1 MSTERRAVR
10 RMLVAMAATA
20 ALVAPPAATAAPAGP
35 AATTAPRAAVRY
47 CPRYDAYELG
57 SCQPRHDLPASA
69 VGHQLRWV
77 LEQLGGGSATLTVAE
92 VRKHLTPGLQRI
104 LPARAALKAFQQ
116 TLAERG
122 PMQLVGFSFPPRSS
136 QATALIQDGAG
147 ARGAVA
153 LGVADYRID
162 FLEVAEAPPTVVPRG
177 PHSGLFDVGGGRRM
191 FLRCTGT
198 GSPTV
203 VLENGLVSD
212 WYEVQN
218 RLSRR
223 TRVCSYDPA
232 LMAGPWGRSDP
243 ARTPRDGNDRVSDLH
258 ALLAAAHVPGPF
270 VLAGHSNGGLFSLL
284 YASRHPHQVAGLV
297 LIDGVHPAYH
307 RRSIKVAKRLLPP
320 LLWDELV
327 RAACGLQPVQLDA
340 EQMDICRA
348 EEQTRRALSRTP
360 LRPMPL
366 AVISRGH
373 TEFPTGTVEDALERL
388 WRRLQRE
395 LVAMAPGARH
405 VIATGSSHDIHQ
417 ERPGLVLR
425 QIRDVVTAV
434 REGRSSLSR

>member
-1 MSTERRAVR
+1 
-10 RMLVAMAATA
+10 MAATA
-20 ALVAPPAATAAPAGP
+20 ALIAPPAATAAPADP
-35 AATTAPRAAVRY
+35 AATTAPETATRY

-57 SCQPRHDLPASA
+57 SCQPQHRLPDSA
-69 VGHQLRWV
+69 LGHQLRWV

-92 VRKHLTPGLQRI
+92 VRKHLTPGLRQI
-104 LPARAALKAFQQ
+104 LPARAARQLFQR
-116 TLAERG
+116 TLTERG
-122 PMQLVGFSFPPRSS
+122 PMQLVGFSSPPRSS
-136 QATALIQDGAG
+136 QATALVQDRAG

-153 LGVADYRID
+153 LGVAGHRID

-177 PHSGLFDVGGGRRM
+177 PHSGLFDVGGGRRT

-212 WYEVQN
+212 WYAVQN
-218 RLSRR
+218 RLSGH

-243 ARTPRDGNDRVSDLH
+243 ATTPRDGNDRVSDLH
-258 ALLAAAHVPGPF
+258 ALLAAAHVPGPY

-284 YASRHPHQVAGLV
+284 YASRHPHQIAGMV

-307 RRSIKVAKRLLPP
+307 RRSIKVAKRLVPP
-320 LLWDELV
+320 PLWDELIQ
-327 RAACGLQPVQLDA
+327 AACGLQPVQLDA

-348 EEQTRRALSRTP
+348 EAQTRRALAGSP

-373 TEFPTGTVEDALERL
+373 TEFPTGTLEDAQERL

-395 LVAMAPGARH
+395 LAAIVPGARH
-405 VIATGSSHDIHQ
+405 LIATGCGHDIHQ

>member
-1 MSTERRAVR
+1 
-10 RMLVAMAATA
+10 MLVAIAATA
-20 ALVAPPAATAAPAGP
+20 ALIAPPATAGP
-35 AATTAPRAAVRY
+35 AATTASETATRY

-57 SCQPRHDLPASA
+57 SCHPRHDLPDSA
-69 VGHQLRWV
+69 LGRQLRWV
-77 LEQLGGGSATLTVAE
+77 LNQLGGGSATLTDAE
-92 VRKHLTPGLQRI
+92 IRKHLTPGLRQV
-104 LPARAALKAFQQ
+104 LPASAALQAFQQ
-116 TLAERG
+116 TLTERG
-122 PMQLVGFSFPPRSS
+122 PMQFVGFSSLPRSS

-153 LGVADYRID
+153 LGVAGHRID
-162 FLEVAEAPPTVVPRG
+162 FLELAEAPPTVVPRG

-212 WYEVQN
+212 WYAVQN
-218 RLSRR
+218 QLSRL

-243 ARTPRDGNDRVSDLH
+243 ASTPRDGNDRVSDLH
-258 ALLAAAHVPGPF
+258 ALLAAAHVPGPY
-270 VLAGHSNGGLFSLL
+270 VLTGHSNGGLFSLL
-284 YASRHPHQVAGLV
+284 YASRHPHDVAGMV

-307 RRSIKVAKRLLPP
+307 RRSIKVAKRFLPP
-320 LLWDELV
+320 PLWDELV

-348 EEQTRRALSRTP
+348 EAQTRRALARSP

-373 TEFPTGTVEDALERL
+373 TEFPAGTLEDAQERL

-395 LVAMAPGARH
+395 LAAMSPGARH
-405 VIATGSSHDIHQ
+405 VVAAGSGHDVYQ

-434 REGRSSLSR
+434 RDGRSSLGG

>member
-1 MSTERRAVR
+1 M
-10 RMLVAMAATA
+10 
-20 ALVAPPAATAAPAGP
+20 
-35 AATTAPRAAVRY
+35 
-47 CPRYDAYELG
+47 
-57 SCQPRHDLPASA
+57 
-69 VGHQLRWV
+69 GHQLRWV
-77 LEQLGGGSATLTVAE
+77 LEQLAGGSATLTVAE
-92 VRKHLTPGLQRI
+92 ARKHLTPGLRQV
-104 LPARAALKAFQQ
+104 LPASQAQQ
-116 TLAERG
+116 LFRRTLTERG
-122 PMQLVGFSFPPRSS
+122 PMQLVGFAYPPRSN
-136 QATALIQDGAG
+136 QATALVQDRAG
-147 ARGAVA
+147 TRGAVA
-153 LGVADYRID
+153 VGAAGHRID
-162 FLEVAEAPPTVVPRG
+162 FLELDEAPPTVVPRG
-177 PHSGLFDVGGGRRM
+177 PHSGLFDVGEGRRM

-218 RLSRR
+218 QLSGI

-232 LMAGPWGRSDP
+232 LMAGPWGRSEP
-243 ARTPRDGNDRVSDLH
+243 APTPRDGHDRVADLH
-258 ALLAAAHVPGPF
+258 ALLAAAHVPGPY

-284 YASRHPHQVAGLV
+284 YASRRPHQVAGMV

-307 RRSIKVAKRLLPP
+307 RRSIGVAKRFIPRDH
-320 LLWDELV
+320 WDELLA
-327 RAACGLQPVQLDA
+327 AACGLQPVQLDA

-348 EEQTRRALSRTP
+348 EAQTRRALAGSP

-373 TEFPTGTVEDALERL
+373 TEFPTGTLEDAQERL

-395 LVAMAPGARH
+395 LAAMAPGARH

-417 ERPGLVLR
+417 ERPALVLR

-434 REGRSSLSR
+434 REGRSSLTR